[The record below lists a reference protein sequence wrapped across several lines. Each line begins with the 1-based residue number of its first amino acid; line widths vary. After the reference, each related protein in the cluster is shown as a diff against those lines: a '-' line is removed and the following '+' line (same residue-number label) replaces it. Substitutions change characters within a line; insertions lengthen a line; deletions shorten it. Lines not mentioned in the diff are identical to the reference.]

1 MHETLKVESMEFTAD
16 IAGALEET
24 RVNPRIVV
32 EAIKAIAK
40 VISEALK

>member
-1 MHETLKVESMEFTAD
+1 MNEILKVESMEFTAD

-32 EAIKAIAK
+32 EVIKAVAK
-40 VISEALK
+40 VVSEALK

>member
-1 MHETLKVESMEFTAD
+1 MNEMLKVESMEFTAD

-24 RVNPRIVV
+24 RVNPKIVI

-40 VISEALK
+40 IITAAM